1 MELDTGCPISVMT
14 KADYHSIFKKA
25 PVTSPVRMKLKTYT
39 GEVITPIG
47 TSTEKVSINNNTK
60 YLTLVIVKNGAHPL
74 LGREWIHKLK
84 IKLPQSINYTS
95 VSSDKEKVELD
106 RILKTHSSVFQGGI
120 GKIKDIKASFH
131 LKNACKPKFIK
142 ARPVP
147 YSLKEKVEAEL
158 KKLEKEGIITKV
170 TNSEW
175 ATPIVPVT
183 KSSGDVRICGD
194 YKTTLNP
201 ALISESYT
209 LPRIEDIF
217 TNLGRGQ
224 KFTKIDLTQAYLQCE
239 LDEESKN

>member
-1 MELDTGCPISVMT
+1 M
-14 KADYHSIFKKA
+14 
-25 PVTSPVRMKLKTYT
+25 
-39 GEVITPIG
+39 
-47 TSTEKVSINNNTK
+47 
-60 YLTLVIVKNGAHPL
+60 
-74 LGREWIHKLK
+74 
-84 IKLPQSINYTS
+84 
-95 VSSDKEKVELD
+95 
-106 RILKTHSSVFQGGI
+106 
-120 GKIKDIKASFH
+120 
-131 LKNACKPKFIK
+131 KNACKPKFIK

-209 LPRIEDIF
+209 LPRI
-217 TNLGRGQ
+217 
-224 KFTKIDLTQAYLQCE
+224 
-239 LDEESKN
+239 